1 MTPLGPELTWRQDEG
16 DTRRSC
22 SSGSG
27 KHAQELAVP
36 PDLSRRSVRAL
47 PYSGSAQ
54 NAGKAEGS
62 RHGAHLD
69 GVVGLCHEKKGNR
82 GQLAITGGG
91 VVTVRTS
98 SDDMVGEVLVLV
110 YVREREDVPGLSLSP
125 FDDRRDGRL
134 DV

>member
-1 MTPLGPELTWRQDEG
+1 MILRF
-16 DTRRSC
+16 S
-22 SSGSG
+22 
-27 KHAQELAVP
+27 
-36 PDLSRRSVRAL
+36 PD
-47 PYSGSAQ
+47 
-54 NAGKAEGS
+54 AGKAEGS

-69 GVVGLCHEKKGNR
+69 GVVGLCHEKKGTR